1 MGITRRKKLSKMKL
15 VVIAFAALCLT
26 LAVTSAE
33 EDKEAGSGDVLR
45 LSTDHRRRWCRRRYS
60 CGYRVGYRVGHRV
73 GYRRGYRVGY
83 RVRYRK
89 GYRVGYR
96 NGYRVGYRRG
106 YIVGKRVVLKHK
118 KFIVNHHYGDQNA
131 ADRAE
136 AEEKMQEQLTSDHAS
151 DDDSIQD
158 YDESLLDDQLV
169 DEE

>member
-73 GYRRGYRVGY
+73 
-83 RVRYRK
+83 RYRK

-106 YIVGKRVVLKHK
+106 YIVGKRVVFK
-118 KFIVNHHYGDQNA
+118 
-131 ADRAE
+131 
-136 AEEKMQEQLTSDHAS
+136 
-151 DDDSIQD
+151 
-158 YDESLLDDQLV
+158 
-169 DEE
+169 

>member
-73 GYRRGYRVGY
+73 GYRRGYRVGHRVGY
-83 RVRYRK
+83 RRGYGVGYRR
-89 GYRVGYR
+89 GYRVGYRVRYR

-106 YIVGKRVVLKHK
+106 YIVGKRVVFKHK
-118 KFIVNHHYGDQNA
+118 KIIVNHHYGDQNA

-158 YDESLLDDQLV
+158 Y
-169 DEE
+169 